1 MRGWGPRRKAKAPPR
16 RPRRDCR
23 EEVMRLYDIGGAAW
37 RSGVRCAGHGVA
49 TNESHSG
56 RSNNRQPHR
65 TPAHRLKMFIHD
77 TQAGEH
83 TSRRHVPREG
93 RRRGQHHGWRYLV
106 DPSHEEG
113 ATRSVAANRTM
124 NAEGRT
130 TSCAARSTA
139 QGRRRDQH
147 HVWRYLVEHVHVGRA
162 ARSSGNSVGT
172 RGIDS
177 KEGATRVIAQS
188 AQGSLRRATGQPQGS
203 HRP

>member
-1 MRGWGPRRKAKAPPR
+1 MGRRGARGCAARATRWPRMRVTQA
-16 RPRRDCR
+16 
-23 EEVMRLYDIGGAAW
+23 
-37 RSGVRCAGHGVA
+37 VR
-49 TNESHSG
+49 TTDN
-56 RSNNRQPHR
+56 PI
-65 TPAHRLKMFIHD
+65 AHLPTRLKMFIHD